1 MPQPTTRIIERE
13 RNPDA
18 REGDHGTA
26 LQGIAQGEAAQSM
39 QWAAD
44 HPRDIERVLETVE
57 AMAVEAEVENQ
68 DEKAYCFYSLPRDG
82 KTIIGPS
89 IRLAEIIIQTMP
101 NVAVGS
107 RPIETTDKTVIAQ
120 GVARDWE
127 RNTTVFIETTRPIL
141 TKHGKRFGHSMI
153 ETTMK
158 AAAAC
163 ARRDAIFSLVPKSR
177 INHIVNKCREVA
189 RRGKGQKPGEEI
201 AKRRTTMM
209 EYFGRVGV
217 TTDDILRYLGL
228 STVEDITHANLDDL
242 KGLAT
247 AIRDGEAEIDEV
259 FHVEHTPPAP
269 AGGRDPLIP
278 EPTDEEL
285 KASQKGTKKLIDDLN
300 NTGEDQ
306 SDD

>member
-57 AMAVEAEVENQ
+57 AMAVEAEVENTG
-68 DEKAYCFYSLPRDG
+68 EKSYSFYLLPRDG
-82 KTIIGPS
+82 KKIIGPS
-89 IRLAEIIIQTMP
+89 IRLAEMLIQEMT

-107 RPIETTDKTVIAQ
+107 RPIEATDKTVIAQ

-127 RNTTVFIETTRPIL
+127 KNTTVFIETTRPIL
-141 TKHGKRFGHSMI
+141 RKDGSRFGESMV

-163 ARRDAIFSLVPKSR
+163 ARRDAILTLVPKSR

-189 RRGKGQKPGEEI
+189 RGGKGPKPGEEI
-201 AKRRTTMM
+201 AKRRTTMI

-217 TTDDILRYLGL
+217 TTEDILRHLGL

-259 FHVEHTPPAP
+259 FHVEHTPSAP
-269 AGGRDPLIP
+269 AGGRDPLIQ

-285 KASQKGTKKLIDDLN
+285 KKSQAGTQKLLDDLN
-300 NTGEDQ
+300 GGGDEG
-306 SDD
+306 S